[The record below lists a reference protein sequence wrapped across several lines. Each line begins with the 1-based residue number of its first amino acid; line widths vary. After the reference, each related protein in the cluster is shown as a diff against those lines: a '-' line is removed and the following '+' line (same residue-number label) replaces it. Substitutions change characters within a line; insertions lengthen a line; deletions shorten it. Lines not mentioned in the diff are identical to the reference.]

1 MTERSR
7 LDEGASLH
15 VPPHAGAR
23 PRPRDGGGGLRR
35 RRRRRRREGA
45 ATTGGEAA
53 AGVSGDISILALW
66 TSGEQASFE
75 AVLDGFKEENP
86 DVNISY
92 KSAEDVAPVL
102 STAIQGGN
110 PPDIA
115 AVPNP
120 GLMRQFVES
129 GDLKDIEFA
138 RATVEENFSE
148 SWVDLASVD
157 NKLYGVFFK
166 GANKSTVWYNVHA
179 YEDAGIEPA
188 EGLGRV
194 PPERRDAEAVRRA
207 GMVDRRRGRL
217 DAHRLVRE
225 RLPPA
230 RGRGEVRPA
239 HDARDPVDRPV
250 GQGHADRAAEGLR
263 RHRQHRRRDERRAPG
278 GLPDVGDQRV
288 REPDPAE
295 GRDGLRGRLR
305 RRA

>member
-1 MTERSR
+1 MKAHRYTF
-7 LDEGASLH
+7 LLTLVLALALAMVAAGCGGDDDDEG
-15 VPPHAGAR
+15 
-23 PRPRDGGGGLRR
+23 
-35 RRRRRRREGA
+35 EGA

-75 AVLDGFKEENP
+75 AVLDGFKEQNP

-115 AVPNP
+115 ARPEP
-120 GLMRQFVES
+120 GPHASVRRAAAT
-129 GDLKDIEFA
+129 LKDIEFA
-138 RATVEENFSE
+138 RDTVEKNFSD

-207 GMVDRRRGRL
+207 GMVDRRRRRL

-239 HDARDPVDRPV
+239 HDARDPVDRSV

-263 RHRQHRRRDERRAPG
+263 RHRQHRRRDERCAPD
-278 GLPDVGDQRV
+278 GLPDVRDQRV
-288 REPDPAE
+288 REPHPAE
-295 GRDGLRGRLR
+295 GGDGVRG
-305 RRA
+305 